1 MDGISV
7 DRIVGFEELGGK
19 DEFPTLLLARRLI
32 KSGCLRAMNKKE
44 KGEIKIK
51 RRGGRDDSDSGND
64 EYWLINKYLCKTSV
78 SHQDSKANWTLITCI
93 NNTLRIVYF

>member
-51 RRGGRDDSDSGND
+51 LTFNTGSVLNVP
-64 EYWLINKYLCKTSV
+64 TSLTGCWCGYRFV
-78 SHQDSKANWTLITCI
+78 H
-93 NNTLRIVYF
+93 

>member
-19 DEFPTLLLARRLI
+19 DEFPTLLLTRRLI

-64 EYWLINKYLCKTSV
+64 EY
-78 SHQDSKANWTLITCI
+78 
-93 NNTLRIVYF
+93 